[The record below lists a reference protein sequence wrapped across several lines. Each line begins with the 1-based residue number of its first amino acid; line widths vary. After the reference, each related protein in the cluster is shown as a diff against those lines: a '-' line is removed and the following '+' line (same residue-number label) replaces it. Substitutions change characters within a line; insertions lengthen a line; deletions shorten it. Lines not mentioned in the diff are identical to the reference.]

1 MNKYVLD
8 IQKQLQAAGFY
19 RNDLDGLIGKQTV
32 AAFNSA
38 ILALQ
43 GLNDDPT
50 VPAGNF
56 RLSERSLKAL
66 ATTHADMQRVIKRAI
81 QISPVDFSIIEGLRT
96 KEKQAEY
103 VRKGASQTMK
113 SNHLTGNAVDIVPY
127 VGGKLDWDNWDNIFA
142 MTAAVQKAAEELNVN
157 IRWGG
162 AWVRINGRAGTP
174 KDWVEDYKTAQRK
187 LGKKAFMDG
196 VHFELN

>member
-8 IQKQLQAAGFY
+8 IQKQLKKAGFY
-19 RNDLDGLIGKQTV
+19 RGVNDGLAGKQTV
-32 AAFNSA
+32 EAVNSA

-50 VPAGNF
+50 VPVGNF

-66 ATTHADMQRVIKRAI
+66 STTHADMQRVIKRAI

-96 KEKQAEY
+96 REKQAEY

-113 SNHLTGNAVDIVPY
+113 SSHLTGSAVDIVPF
-127 VGGKLDWDNWDNIFA
+127 VNGRLDWDNWDNIYA
-142 MTAAVQKAAEELNVN
+142 MTAAVQKAAEELGVN

-174 KDWVEDYKTAQRK
+174 KDWVESYKAAQRK
-187 LGKKAFMDG
+187 IGKSAFMDG

>member
-8 IQKQLQAAGFY
+8 IQKQLRAAGFY
-19 RNDLDGLIGKQTV
+19 RNNLDGIAGKQTV
-32 AAFNSA
+32 AAVNSA

-50 VPAGNF
+50 VPVGKF
-56 RLSERSLKAL
+56 KLSERSLKAL

-81 QISPVDFSIIEGLRT
+81 QISPVDFTVIEGLRT
-96 KEKQAEY
+96 REKQAEY
-103 VRKGASQTMK
+103 IRKGASQTMNSK
-113 SNHLTGNAVDIVPY
+113 HLTGSAVDIVPY
-127 VGGKLDWDNWDNIFA
+127 VGGKLDWDNWDNIYA

-174 KDWVEDYKTAQRK
+174 KDWVENYKAVQRK
-187 LGKKAFMDG
+187 AGKKAFMDG

>member
-8 IQKQLQAAGFY
+8 IQKQLKKAGFY
-19 RNDLDGLIGKQTV
+19 RGINDGLAGKQTV
-32 AAFNSA
+32 EAVNSA

-50 VPAGNF
+50 VPVGNF

-81 QISPVDFSIIEGLRT
+81 QISPVDFTVIEGLRT
-96 KEKQAEY
+96 REKQAEY
-103 VRKGASQTMK
+103 IRKGASQTMNSK
-113 SNHLTGNAVDIVPY
+113 HLTGSAVDIVPY
-127 VGGKLDWDNWDNIFA
+127 VNGKLDWDNWDNIYA
-142 MTAAVQKAAEELNVN
+142 MVVAVQRAAEELGVN

-162 AWVRINGRAGTP
+162 AWVRINGRVGTP
-174 KDWVEDYKTAQRK
+174 KDWIENYKAVQRK
-187 LGKKAFMDG
+187 AGKKAFMDG

>member
-8 IQKQLQAAGFY
+8 IQKQLKKAGFY
-19 RNDLDGLIGKQTV
+19 RGINDGLAGKQTV
-32 AAFNSA
+32 EAVNSA

-50 VPAGNF
+50 VPVGNF

-66 ATTHADMQRVIKRAI
+66 STTHADMQRVIKRAI

-113 SNHLTGNAVDIVPY
+113 SSHLTGSAVDIVPF
-127 VGGKLDWDNWDNIFA
+127 VNGRLDWDNWDNIYA
-142 MTAAVQKAAEELNVN
+142 MTAAVQKAAEELGVN

-174 KDWVEDYKTAQRK
+174 KDWVESYKAAQRK
-187 LGKKAFMDG
+187 IGKSAFMDG